1 MKDIMTVLGEWNVV
15 KNYIVF
21 IRMYKLTT
29 YFLICISG
37 AKRLKLYS
45 ILYNFK

>member
-21 IRMYKLTT
+21 IKMYKLTT
-29 YFLICISG
+29 YFFSLYIRSEA
-37 AKRLKLYS
+37 AKTLFN
-45 ILYNFK
+45 II